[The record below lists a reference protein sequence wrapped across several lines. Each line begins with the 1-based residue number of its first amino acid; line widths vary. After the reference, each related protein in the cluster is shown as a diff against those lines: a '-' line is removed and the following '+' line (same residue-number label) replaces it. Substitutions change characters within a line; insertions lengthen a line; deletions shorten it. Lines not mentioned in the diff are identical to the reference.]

1 MAAAPE
7 PPLARSVGAFVG
19 HIVDAIVRE
28 PQEDPGPSAVQTRRT
43 TQEFRSSEGVLLR
56 RTVID
61 EVIVP
66 APGPTPPSA

>member
-1 MAAAPE
+1 MAATPE

-28 PQEDPGPSAVQTRRT
+28 PEDASGAAAVQTRRT
-43 TQEFRSSEGVLLR
+43 TQEYRSSEGVLLR

-66 APGPTPPSA
+66 ASGTTPPSA